1 MFLFSQKFVM
11 KCLKMQ
17 VQIEMFIAD
26 ELDLLEL
33 PAQAWS
39 IKCTQEKQQLLWEV
53 YSPHLLPHLFWK
65 TSADRCPASPL

>member
-1 MFLFSQKFVM
+1 M

-26 ELDLLEL
+26 ELDLFEL

-39 IKCTQEKQQLLWEV
+39 IKCTH
-53 YSPHLLPHLFWK
+53 PFF
-65 TSADRCPASPL
+65 